1 MAEFERR
8 VRPTPTD
15 AYLPNPHRGCCTFQH
30 FNGDE
35 LFPGSTWSEEG
46 PLKFPAAKA
55 SVIDGY
61 LPTTVAYCRWF
72 WETVEPEE
80 GKFDFS
86 MIDQSI
92 ETARARGQTLAI
104 RIMPFGSVGQ
114 PQLPRW
120 YQSKY
125 PTETSEILGTQQ
137 LQPVNNSREYLEKFG
152 NVIRECGRRYD
163 GHPDI
168 ETMDVGYIGPWGE
181 GAGEMS
187 VEQMHGFNRVHKEAF
202 PTTTR
207 LVEICGV
214 QGKVG
219 MEYDAGWRW
228 NGYGDVSDPGS
239 PEVLRTCSWNHTF
252 DVYPSTLIENGAVD
266 NWKKHPV
273 HCETGWVPMGWYENG
288 HDIDFILQQGLKYH
302 TTYFMPKYA
311 RLPAEWMSRL
321 RTFCN
326 TIGYRFVYRQALFST
341 PIKAASGSTFRFSSW
356 IENMGCAPIYRHYA
370 FALRLRQGDREE
382 IVTLDDVDIR
392 KWLPGDAVIESRVK
406 LPSGFRPGF
415 VHLAAGLIDPKTR
428 AAKVSFAVKE
438 TFSDRWVSLGGIE
451 VQ

>member
-1 MAEFERR
+1 MAEVERR

-15 AYLPNPHRGCCTFQH
+15 AYLANPHRGCCTFQH

-35 LFPGSTWSEEG
+35 LFAGTQWSEEG
-46 PLKFPAAKA
+46 PREFPPAKA
-55 SVIDGY
+55 KVIDGY

-72 WETVEPEE
+72 WEVVEPEE

-86 MIDQSI
+86 VIDKSI

-104 RIMPFGSVGQ
+104 RIMAFGSAGQ
-114 PQLPRW
+114 PMIPKW
-120 YQSKY
+120 YRDRY
-125 PTETSEILGTQQ
+125 PTETVECLGDKIQKP
-137 LQPVNNSREYLEKFG
+137 LNDSPEYLEKYG
-152 NVIRECGRRYD
+152 RVIRECGRRYD

-168 ETMDVGYIGPWGE
+168 ETVDVGYIGPWGE

-187 VEQMHGFNRVHKEAF
+187 IEQMNRFNQVHQEAF

-219 MEYDAGWRW
+219 MQYKAGWRW
-228 NGYGDVSDPGS
+228 NGYGDLWDPGS
-239 PEVLRTCSWNHTF
+239 TDVVRTCSWNHTF

-266 NWKKHPV
+266 NWKKYPV
-273 HCETGWVPMGWYENG
+273 HCETGGVPMSWYEG
-288 HDIDFILQQGLKYH
+288 GFDIDFILQQGLKYH
-302 TTYFMPKYA
+302 TTYFMPKSC
-311 RLPAEWMSRL
+311 RLPAEWMSKFS
-321 RTFCN
+321 TFCN
-326 TIGYRFVYRQALFST
+326 NIGYRFVYRQALFST
-341 PIKAASGSTFRFSSW
+341 PIKAGAGNTFRFNSW
-356 IENMGCAPIYRHYA
+356 IENMGCAPIYRPYA

-382 IVTLDDVDIR
+382 IITLDEVDIR
-392 KWLPGDAVIESRVK
+392 TWLPGDALIETRVK
-406 LPSGFRPGF
+406 LPPSIKPGY

-438 TFSDRWVSLGGIE
+438 TFSDRWVSLGGME